1 MKTLQ
6 VKKVCRPLLFLLCL
20 AVGVFAIAGA
30 AVTAKEEER
39 ASMWELV
46 GNHNVDHSVRIKLGG
61 KLRAKRTSE
70 KSII

>member
-1 MKTLQ
+1 MYSTVPKIVNSSTISQ
-6 VKKVCRPLLFLLCL
+6 AWHC
-20 AVGVFAIAGA
+20 I
-30 AVTAKEEER
+30 TAKEEER

-70 KSII
+70 KSISEK